1 MFAPRPGLIKSGLA
15 GLNNF
20 AYLTNLPEEG
30 KGTWNHVKDSQ
41 QHYDYVILGGGSA
54 GCVLAARLAEDP
66 KVKVLV
72 LEAGY
77 TDDIPASKMPAVYL
91 LTVDSPTDWQFVTT
105 PQVHAGNRVM
115 KQPRGKALGGTSAM
129 NAMIYHRGPASD
141 FDEWAAL
148 GNPGW
153 SYKDVLPYFKKSEGF
168 NDPDLPSTHPRGPQ
182 TSRVRKPVY
191 ETHDPKY
198 HNAEGP
204 WQVSYHH
211 LFGSSEGFIRAN
223 VAEGVPF
230 NKDFN
235 GESTMG
241 VNRFQTFIQRDAVR
255 SSLARAF
262 LKPKGVV
269 PGGGPR
275 GVIRVVYGA
284 LIQCILTHTRKGVKM
299 AYGAEFLDDK
309 NVLRRVVAMREV
321 LLCSGAFGS
330 PHLLLASG
338 IGPSPQPSIPH
349 FHTLKGVGAN
359 LADHLGI
366 GVVFRAR
373 DRCHTVQQDLA
384 YRRAL
389 FSLLNYGIRGVGGLT
404 SQIGESANFV
414 RLEDI
419 APEFVAR
426 EKARGTYQERASG
439 PDSPHIEVIFAPF
452 YVRKHGTV
460 MAPDGKI
467 YYTLIAL
474 LLNPCSS
481 GTVTIRPKTKA
492 GKSGNNNNNKTVS
505 AAAGARDTIPEM
517 ETVVDPNYFS
527 DSFDARV
534 MAESVKFMRRLAR
547 RMNDDPEMGGREVF
561 PGESQVPDHDDQ
573 ALEKFV
579 RESAETYYHPTS
591 TCKMGPASDPLT
603 VVDPRLNVYGVERLR
618 VVDASVMP
626 KIPAGHTCSP
636 SVMIAEK
643 AADLIKEDWAE
654 VGSTVAA
661 RL

>member
-15 GLNNF
+15 GLNKV

-30 KGTWNHVKDSQ
+30 KGTWNHAKDSQ
-41 QHYDYVILGGGSA
+41 EHYDYIILGGGSA
-54 GCVLAARLAEDP
+54 GCVLAARLAEDS

-77 TDDIPASKMPAVYL
+77 TDDIPTSKMPAVYL

-141 FDEWAAL
+141 FDEWADL

-168 NDPDLPSTHPRGPQ
+168 NDPDLPSSHPRGPQ
-182 TSRVRKPVY
+182 TCRVRKPVY
-191 ETHDPKY
+191 ETHDPDY
-198 HNAEGP
+198 HNTEGP

-223 VAEGVPF
+223 IAEGIPL

-235 GESTMG
+235 GDSTLG

-275 GVIRVVYGA
+275 GTIRVVYGA
-284 LIQCILTHTRKGVKM
+284 NIQRILTQTRKGAKM

-309 NVLRRVVAMREV
+309 NVLRRVVAQREV
-321 LLCSGAFGS
+321 LVCSGAFGS

-338 IGPSPQPSIPH
+338 IGPSPQSSIPH
-349 FHTLKGVGAN
+349 IHALKGVGAN

-373 DRCHTVQQDLA
+373 DRCHTVQQNLA
-384 YRRAL
+384 YRRVLTSL
-389 FSLLNYGIRGVGGLT
+389 FNYGVRGVGGLT

-419 APEFVAR
+419 APDFVAR
-426 EKARGTYQERASG
+426 EKANGTYQERASG
-439 PDSPHIEVIFAPF
+439 PNSPHIEVIFAPF

-460 MAPDGKI
+460 MAPDDKM

-474 LLNPCSS
+474 LLNPCST
-481 GTVTIRPKTKA
+481 GTITIQPKKT
-492 GKSGNNNNNKTVS
+492 GKRNNSNSPMTDGLRNN
-505 AAAGARDTIPEM
+505 TIPEM
-517 ETVVDPNYFS
+517 ETVVNPNYFS

-534 MAESVKFMRRLAR
+534 MAESVKFMRKLGR
-547 RMNDDPEMGGREVF
+547 RMNEDPEMGGREVF
-561 PGESQVPDHDDQ
+561 PGEKQVPSNDDK
-573 ALEKFV
+573 ALEKYV
-579 RESAETYYHPTS
+579 RETAETYYHPTS
-591 TCKMGPASDPLT
+591 TCRMGPASDPLS
-603 VVDPRLNVYGVERLR
+603 VVDSRLNVYGIDRLR

-643 AADLIKEDWAE
+643 AADMIKQDWAE
-654 VGSTVAA
+654 APSTVPSK
-661 RL
+661 L